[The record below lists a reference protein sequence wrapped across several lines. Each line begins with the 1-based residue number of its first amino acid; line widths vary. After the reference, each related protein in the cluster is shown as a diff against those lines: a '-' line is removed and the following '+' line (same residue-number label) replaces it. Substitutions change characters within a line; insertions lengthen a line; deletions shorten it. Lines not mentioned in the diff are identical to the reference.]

1 MRFYS
6 IIITSVLFIIS
17 CNKDDFQQSGDV
29 FYKRGNSVCIEAKN
43 HWLLDIKAQNAGDSI
58 YLDTRALGRKIEI
71 HRLNTD
77 TSATFIQLLG
87 STCEADSIQ
96 FKLRAEHFYNALNGS
111 VPTYLNDSDFVTTT
125 LWMRDKLNDIEHIAY
140 KKAFERNQMD
150 QFIKK
155 QRWNGTFDSSTLI
168 YYEKLKVVNNQPV
181 KYNKAKI
188 KYVLKKINGQVV
200 YYTKG
205 DEPFIYDS
213 SDQGVISGI
222 RFLANKLSKGES
234 IRAIVPSDFAFGA
247 LGKPSI
253 PRYTPIIIELE
264 LLDYI
269 L

>member
-6 IIITSVLFIIS
+6 IILTSVLFIIS
-17 CNKDDFQQSGDV
+17 CNKDDFQKSGNV
-29 FYKRGNSVCIEAKN
+29 FYKRGNSICIEGKN
-43 HWLLDIKAQNAGDSI
+43 HWLLDIKAQNADDSI
-58 YLDTRALGRKIEI
+58 YLDTRNLGRKIEI
-71 HRLNTD
+71 NRLNSD

-96 FKLRAEHFYNALNGS
+96 FKLRAEDFYNALNGS

-140 KKAFERNQMD
+140 KKVFERNQID
-150 QFIKK
+150 QFIKNH
-155 QRWNGTFDSSTLI
+155 RWNGTFDSSSLI
-168 YYEKLKVVNNQPV
+168 YYEKLKAINKQPV
-181 KYNKAKI
+181 KYSKAKI
-188 KYVLKKINGQVV
+188 RYVLKKINGQVV
-200 YYTKG
+200 YYTKDG
-205 DEPFIYDS
+205 EPFIYDL

-222 RFLANKLSKGES
+222 RFLASKLSKGES

-247 LGKPSI
+247 IGNHII
-253 PRYTPIIIELE
+253 PGYMPIIIELE